1 LLDFYWTGLCFDC
14 VNHYEETMS
23 YPNPERVTQAV
34 NQREA
39 SGATDDTTDIAITT
53 NAETADARTA
63 RERQEAEDAA
73 TMSRQLQVFFGVI
86 LFMALCFTLA
96 WQGLQQAISTI
107 H

>member
-1 LLDFYWTGLCFDC
+1 LIFTGLDCVFDC

-23 YPNPERVTQAV
+23 YPNPERVMLAV
-34 NQREA
+34 KQDKPLDSDNA
-39 SGATDDTTDIAITT
+39 DIATT
-53 NAETADARTA
+53 ANTESDDANAA

-86 LFMALCFTLA
+86 FFMALCFTLA
-96 WQGLQQAISTI
+96 WQGLQQAIGML